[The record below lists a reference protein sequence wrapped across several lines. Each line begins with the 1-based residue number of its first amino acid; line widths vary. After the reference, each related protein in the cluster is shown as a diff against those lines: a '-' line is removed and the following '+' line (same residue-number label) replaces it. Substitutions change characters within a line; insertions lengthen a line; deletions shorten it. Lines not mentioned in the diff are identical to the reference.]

1 MSVPHIQPLFCPVC
15 LADDKLKFRI
25 KTEGSVW
32 SLSADEEDAAEG
44 HKWVDALSKA
54 IAQYV
59 PITETHIG
67 RMRDWEGEDPLCR
80 TR

>member
-1 MSVPHIQPLFCPVC
+1 M
-15 LADDKLKFRI
+15 
-25 KTEGSVW
+25 W

-59 PITETHIG
+59 PNITHYIE
-67 RMRDWEGEDPLCR
+67 REGEDSLHGKR
-80 TR
+80 

>member
-1 MSVPHIQPLFCPVC
+1 

-59 PITETHIG
+59 PHNTYIH
-67 RMRDWEGEDPLCR
+67 
-80 TR
+80 